1 MERKKLSSNYWKFKR
16 KAISVML
23 FNLKEDYDLHI
34 HILKCSSDWQFI
46 MEINLSHNK
55 FESEKSQQSRSF
67 FQEVAMK

>member
-1 MERKKLSSNYWKFKR
+1 
-16 KAISVML
+16 ML
-23 FNLKEDYDLHI
+23 FNLKENYDLHI

-67 FQEVAMK
+67 FQEVVMK